1 MRIEAIIQIDESS
14 SVAITEYLTNDLDE
28 AIKLNEAFEA
38 CNIGYE
44 FDELADTCEYKY
56 RVVTFSDKCS
66 IDKD

>member
-1 MRIEAIIQIDESS
+1 MRIEAIIQIDENS
-14 SVAITEYLTNDLDE
+14 SVAITEYLTNDLNE

-38 CNIGYE
+38 CNIDYE
-44 FDELADTCEYKY
+44 FDELADTCNYKY